1 MKKVFLLL
9 LTMALTVATAQ
20 AQDTN
25 KKNFEYGVFKHLS
38 VGASASTLGIGIDV
52 ATDVTKYIGLRA
64 GVNIMP
70 GVKFSTD
77 MDANLDIPSMG
88 SREYTIETKGSIGR
102 TTVDVLVDFYPVG
115 GFFITGGFSFGG
127 ARIVELTGH
136 SDELKDA
143 ISQLP
148 SGGNNAYIEIDKY
161 KLPVDRNGDVK
172 GEIKV
177 NGFRPYF
184 GIGFGSRAV
193 PKHRVAFRM
202 ELGLQAHGTPKVMS
216 DGNELDVL
224 TELSESDDDFSKIV
238 DKLKFYPVLKFRLCG
253 RIF

>member
-77 MDANLDIPSMG
+77 MDANLDIPAMG
-88 SREYTIETKGSIGR
+88 SREYAIDTKGSIGR

-136 SDELKDA
+136 SDELKNA
-143 ISQLP
+143 ISQY
-148 SGGNNAYIEIDKY
+148 GENNAYI
-161 KLPVDRNGDVK
+161 
-172 GEIKV
+172 
-177 NGFRPYF
+177 
-184 GIGFGSRAV
+184 
-193 PKHRVAFRM
+193 
-202 ELGLQAHGTPKVMS
+202 
-216 DGNELDVL
+216 
-224 TELSESDDDFSKIV
+224 
-238 DKLKFYPVLKFRLCG
+238 
-253 RIF
+253 